1 MGCFHQ
7 FWKTVIHYLLSNIHL
22 PPAILCIFSE
32 PRLGRCEGLLTLL
45 SISLNL
51 SFYMFHLFV
60 CLGELPSSNLSSNL
74 LVISS
79 TVSQFLFNSPIKFET
94 CFFSQTCFV
103 NYDSSSSFIHF
114 PIISTLHLVSAWRD
128 KVFYFSLSLTLP
140 VEKLQIIFTT
150 FPVAD
155 LKFSTHKELSKH

>member
-103 NYDSSSSFIHF
+103 NYEFPFPPSFSFTMFLFITSNMLNLFSSTSQI
-114 PIISTLHLVSAWRD
+114 TLKSVVFVGVFLVAR
-128 KVFYFSLSLTLP
+128 FLC
-140 VEKLQIIFTT
+140 
-150 FPVAD
+150 
-155 LKFSTHKELSKH
+155 